1 MTKILNSEFLER
13 MIFTAIVIGIL
24 MTLVGAGRFFYISNQ
39 ISGNAAAQ
47 IHASGE
53 EIAPQTNSE
62 VQGLVAADMELR
74 DLVKDRFNMM
84 TVGGVG
90 LGLIGVGWIVM
101 DILRSRRKKEDES
114 SVSSTA
120 EVTP

>member
-1 MTKILNSEFLER
+1 MTKILNSEFFER
-13 MIFTAIVIGIL
+13 MIFTTIVIGIL
-24 MTLVGAGRFFYISNQ
+24 MTLVGAVRFFYISNQ

-84 TVGGVG
+84 VVGGIG
-90 LGLIGVGWIVM
+90 LAFIGVGWMAM
-101 DILRSRRKKEDES
+101 DILRSRRKKNDES
-114 SVSSTA
+114 SVPPTA
-120 EVTP
+120 EATS